1 MNNFK
6 RPRQYAAEI
15 MMIKE
20 REERREALNKVPEDM
35 RDWVKKL
42 VVNAYEIR
50 AARRNS
56 AEVRG
61 G

>member
-15 MMIKE
+15 MMIKD
-20 REERREALNKVPEDM
+20 REERRKALNQVPKDL

-56 AEVRG
+56 A
-61 G
+61 